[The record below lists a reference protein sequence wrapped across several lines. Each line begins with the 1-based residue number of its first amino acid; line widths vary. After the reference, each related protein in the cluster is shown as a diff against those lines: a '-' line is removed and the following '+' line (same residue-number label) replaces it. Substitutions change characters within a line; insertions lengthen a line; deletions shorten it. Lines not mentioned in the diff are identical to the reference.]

1 MAWKNSFEMIFSG
14 FITKN
19 AGFPPF
25 PRLFLRASK
34 WAIRDPGDHQV
45 IAEHLDCGYIFSCAE
60 MIRLGGDYAGAM
72 LDADAKELVKLHQ
85 EVGQMGPKT
94 PESLIF
100 DFPTPPSWWFLGILG
115 GGWKLPRQNDEKL
128 KSWW

>member
-25 PRLFLRASK
+25 PTAFFYYSK

-72 LDADAKELVKLHQ
+72 LDADAEELVKLHQ
-85 EVGQMGPKT
+85 QVGF
-94 PESLIF
+94 F
-100 DFPTPPSWWFLGILG
+100 DVPTPPRLGGFLGIF
-115 GGWKLPRQNDEKL
+115 GGWNFPPQNDEFQRVR
-128 KSWW
+128 

>member
-1 MAWKNSFEMIFSG
+1 MIFSG

-25 PRLFLRASK
+25 PTAFFLRASK

-72 LDADAKELVKLHQ
+72 LDADAEELVKLHQ
-85 EVGQMGPKT
+85 QVGF
-94 PESLIF
+94 F
-100 DFPTPPSWWFLGILG
+100 DFP
-115 GGWKLPRQNDEKL
+115 KNLPG
-128 KSWW
+128 

>member
-1 MAWKNSFEMIFSG
+1 MIFSG

-25 PRLFLRASK
+25 PTAFFYYSK

-72 LDADAKELVKLHQ
+72 LDADAEELVKLHQ
-85 EVGQMGPKT
+85 QVGF
-94 PESLIF
+94 F
-100 DFPTPPSWWFLGILG
+100 DVPTPPRLGGFLGIF
-115 GGWKLPRQNDEKL
+115 GGWNFPPQNDEFQRVR
-128 KSWW
+128 